1 MCGGCRG
8 KSENRTPE
16 GPQGTSIT
24 GGDSARHV
32 CNPRAWK
39 GRSEDWVTLSREG
52 GSGGKESPAMWKTR
66 VQSVCQEGP
75 LEKGT
80 ANHSS
85 VLAWRIPWT
94 EEPGGLQSREGR
106 QPS

>member
-52 GSGGKESPAMWKTR
+52 GSGGKESACDVEDPGSIR
-66 VQSVCQEGP
+66 VSGGPPGEGN
-75 LEKGT
+75 G
-80 ANHSS
+80 
-85 VLAWRIPWT
+85 
-94 EEPGGLQSREGR
+94 
-106 QPS
+106 